1 MPNKIELAFQELIN
15 KVEASQS
22 RIDDLSMQVER
33 LKLQLQ
39 SQKKL
44 QEELEFYFILSQKQS
59 KLLKESQ
66 ILQDRAVELLV
77 RLQGWVDCLS
87 DLLSND
93 QKKPAF
99 AGFGEVNWAEI
110 VQAEPTPV

>member
-1 MPNKIELAFQELIN
+1 MSNKIELAFQELIN
-15 KVEASQS
+15 KVDASQS

-44 QEELEFYFILSQKQS
+44 QEELEFYFLLSQKQS

-66 ILQDRAVELLV
+66 TLQDRAVDLLV
-77 RLQGWVDCLS
+77 RF
-87 DLLSND
+87 
-93 QKKPAF
+93 KR
-99 AGFGEVNWAEI
+99 
-110 VQAEPTPV
+110 

>member
-1 MPNKIELAFQELIN
+1 MSNKIELAFQELIH

-44 QEELEFYFILSQKQS
+44 QEELEFYFLLSQKQS

-66 ILQDRAVELLV
+66 TMQDRAVDLLV
-77 RLQGWVDCLS
+77 RF
-87 DLLSND
+87 
-93 QKKPAF
+93 KR
-99 AGFGEVNWAEI
+99 
-110 VQAEPTPV
+110 

>member
-1 MPNKIELAFQELIN
+1 MSNKIELAFQELIN
-15 KVEASQS
+15 KVDASQS

-44 QEELEFYFILSQKQS
+44 QEELEFYFLLSKRQS

-66 ILQDRAVELLV
+66 ILQDRAVDLLV
-77 RLQGWVDCLS
+77 HF
-87 DLLSND
+87 
-93 QKKPAF
+93 KH
-99 AGFGEVNWAEI
+99 
-110 VQAEPTPV
+110 

>member
-1 MPNKIELAFQELIN
+1 MSNKIELAFQELIN
-15 KVEASQS
+15 KVDASQS

-44 QEELEFYFILSQKQS
+44 QEELEFYFLLSKRQS

-66 ILQDRAVELLV
+66 ILQDRAVDLLV
-77 RLQGWVDCLS
+77 RF
-87 DLLSND
+87 
-93 QKKPAF
+93 KH
-99 AGFGEVNWAEI
+99 
-110 VQAEPTPV
+110 

>member
-1 MPNKIELAFQELIN
+1 MPNKIEFAFQELIN

-44 QEELEFYFILSQKQS
+44 QEELEFYFILSQNQS
-59 KLLKESQ
+59 KLLEESQ
-66 ILQDRAVELLV
+66 ILQDRAVDLLV
-77 RLQGWVDCLS
+77 RF
-87 DLLSND
+87 
-93 QKKPAF
+93 KR
-99 AGFGEVNWAEI
+99 
-110 VQAEPTPV
+110 

>member
-1 MPNKIELAFQELIN
+1 MSNKIELAFQELIN

-44 QEELEFYFILSQKQS
+44 QEELEFYFLLSQRQS

-66 ILQDRAVELLV
+66 ILQDRAVDLLV
-77 RLQGWVDCLS
+77 RY
-87 DLLSND
+87 
-93 QKKPAF
+93 KH
-99 AGFGEVNWAEI
+99 
-110 VQAEPTPV
+110 

>member
-1 MPNKIELAFQELIN
+1 MLRQEVVAMSNKIELAFQELIN
-15 KVEASQS
+15 KVDASQS

-44 QEELEFYFILSQKQS
+44 QEELEFYFLLSQKQS

-66 ILQDRAVELLV
+66 ILQDRAVDLLV
-77 RLQGWVDCLS
+77 RF
-87 DLLSND
+87 
-93 QKKPAF
+93 KH
-99 AGFGEVNWAEI
+99 
-110 VQAEPTPV
+110 

>member
-44 QEELEFYFILSQKQS
+44 QEELEFYFLLSQKQS

-66 ILQDRAVELLV
+66 ILQDRAVDLLV
-77 RLQGWVDCLS
+77 RF
-87 DLLSND
+87 
-93 QKKPAF
+93 KR
-99 AGFGEVNWAEI
+99 
-110 VQAEPTPV
+110 

>member
-44 QEELEFYFILSQKQS
+44 QEELEFYFLLSQKQS

-66 ILQDRAVELLV
+66 ILQDRAVDLLV
-77 RLQGWVDCLS
+77 RF
-87 DLLSND
+87 
-93 QKKPAF
+93 KH
-99 AGFGEVNWAEI
+99 
-110 VQAEPTPV
+110 

>member
-39 SQKKL
+39 SQTKL
-44 QEELEFYFILSQKQS
+44 QEELEFYFLLSQKQS

-66 ILQDRAVELLV
+66 TLQDRAVDLLV
-77 RLQGWVDCLS
+77 HFKR
-87 DLLSND
+87 
-93 QKKPAF
+93 
-99 AGFGEVNWAEI
+99 
-110 VQAEPTPV
+110 

>member
-44 QEELEFYFILSQKQS
+44 QEDLEFYFLLSQKQS

-66 ILQDRAVELLV
+66 TLQDRAVDLLV
-77 RLQGWVDCLS
+77 R
-87 DLLSND
+87 
-93 QKKPAF
+93 F
-99 AGFGEVNWAEI
+99 RR
-110 VQAEPTPV
+110 

>member
-39 SQKKL
+39 SQIKL
-44 QEELEFYFILSQKQS
+44 QEELEFYFLLSQRQS

-66 ILQDRAVELLV
+66 ILQDRAVDLLV
-77 RLQGWVDCLS
+77 RF
-87 DLLSND
+87 
-93 QKKPAF
+93 KH
-99 AGFGEVNWAEI
+99 
-110 VQAEPTPV
+110 

>member
-15 KVEASQS
+15 KVDTSQS

-44 QEELEFYFILSQKQS
+44 QEELEFYFLLSQKQS

-66 ILQDRAVELLV
+66 ILQDRAVDLLV
-77 RLQGWVDCLS
+77 RF
-87 DLLSND
+87 
-93 QKKPAF
+93 KH
-99 AGFGEVNWAEI
+99 
-110 VQAEPTPV
+110 

>member
-1 MPNKIELAFQELIN
+1 MSNKIELAFQELIN
-15 KVEASQS
+15 KVDASQS

-44 QEELEFYFILSQKQS
+44 QEELEFYFLLSQKQS

-66 ILQDRAVELLV
+66 ILQDRTV
-77 RLQGWVDCLS
+77 
-87 DLLSND
+87 DLLTRF
-93 QKKPAF
+93 KR
-99 AGFGEVNWAEI
+99 
-110 VQAEPTPV
+110 

>member
-1 MPNKIELAFQELIN
+1 MLRQEVVAMPNKIELAFQELIN

-59 KLLKESQ
+59 KLLKESE
-66 ILQDRAVELLV
+66 ILQDRAVDLLV
-77 RLQGWVDCLS
+77 NFKR
-87 DLLSND
+87 
-93 QKKPAF
+93 
-99 AGFGEVNWAEI
+99 
-110 VQAEPTPV
+110 

>member
-1 MPNKIELAFQELIN
+1 MSNKIELAFQELIN
-15 KVEASQS
+15 KVDASQS

-44 QEELEFYFILSQKQS
+44 QEELEFYFLLSQRQS

-66 ILQDRAVELLV
+66 ILQDRAVDLLV
-77 RLQGWVDCLS
+77 HFKR
-87 DLLSND
+87 
-93 QKKPAF
+93 
-99 AGFGEVNWAEI
+99 
-110 VQAEPTPV
+110 

>member
-1 MPNKIELAFQELIN
+1 MQEVVAMPNKIELAFQELIN
-15 KVEASQS
+15 KVDASQS

-44 QEELEFYFILSQKQS
+44 QEELEFYFLLSQKQS

-66 ILQDRAVELLV
+66 ILQDRAVDLLV
-77 RLQGWVDCLS
+77 RF
-87 DLLSND
+87 
-93 QKKPAF
+93 KH
-99 AGFGEVNWAEI
+99 
-110 VQAEPTPV
+110 

>member
-44 QEELEFYFILSQKQS
+44 QEKLEFYFILSQNQS

-66 ILQDRAVELLV
+66 ILQDRAVDLLV
-77 RLQGWVDCLS
+77 RF
-87 DLLSND
+87 
-93 QKKPAF
+93 KR
-99 AGFGEVNWAEI
+99 
-110 VQAEPTPV
+110 

>member
-1 MPNKIELAFQELIN
+1 MSNKIELAFQELIN
-15 KVEASQS
+15 KVDASQS

-44 QEELEFYFILSQKQS
+44 QEELEFYFLLSQRQS

-66 ILQDRAVELLV
+66 ILQDRAVDLLV
-77 RLQGWVDCLS
+77 RFKL
-87 DLLSND
+87 
-93 QKKPAF
+93 
-99 AGFGEVNWAEI
+99 
-110 VQAEPTPV
+110 

>member
-1 MPNKIELAFQELIN
+1 MLRQEVVAMPNKIELAFQELIN

-39 SQKKL
+39 SQTKL
-44 QEELEFYFILSQKQS
+44 QEELEFYFLLSQKQS

-66 ILQDRAVELLV
+66 TLQDRAVDLLV
-77 RLQGWVDCLS
+77 RF
-87 DLLSND
+87 
-93 QKKPAF
+93 KR
-99 AGFGEVNWAEI
+99 
-110 VQAEPTPV
+110 

>member
-15 KVEASQS
+15 KVETSQS

-44 QEELEFYFILSQKQS
+44 QEELEFYFLLSQRQS

-66 ILQDRAVELLV
+66 ILQDRAVDLLV
-77 RLQGWVDCLS
+77 RF
-87 DLLSND
+87 
-93 QKKPAF
+93 KH
-99 AGFGEVNWAEI
+99 
-110 VQAEPTPV
+110 

>member
-1 MPNKIELAFQELIN
+1 MPNKIESAFQELIN

-66 ILQDRAVELLV
+66 ILQDRAVDLLV
-77 RLQGWVDCLS
+77 RF
-87 DLLSND
+87 
-93 QKKPAF
+93 KH
-99 AGFGEVNWAEI
+99 
-110 VQAEPTPV
+110 

>member
-1 MPNKIELAFQELIN
+1 MPNKIELAFQDLIN

-39 SQKKL
+39 SQIKL
-44 QEELEFYFILSQKQS
+44 QEELEFYFLLSQKQS

-66 ILQDRAVELLV
+66 TLQDRAVDLLV
-77 RLQGWVDCLS
+77 RF
-87 DLLSND
+87 
-93 QKKPAF
+93 KR
-99 AGFGEVNWAEI
+99 
-110 VQAEPTPV
+110 

>member
-15 KVEASQS
+15 KVEASQA

-39 SQKKL
+39 SQIKL
-44 QEELEFYFILSQKQS
+44 QEELEFYFLLSQRQS

-66 ILQDRAVELLV
+66 ALQDRAVDLLV
-77 RLQGWVDCLS
+77 RF
-87 DLLSND
+87 
-93 QKKPAF
+93 KR
-99 AGFGEVNWAEI
+99 
-110 VQAEPTPV
+110 

>member
-1 MPNKIELAFQELIN
+1 MSNKIELAFQELIN
-15 KVEASQS
+15 KVDASQS

-44 QEELEFYFILSQKQS
+44 QEELEFYFLLSQKQS

-66 ILQDRAVELLV
+66 ILQDRAVDLLV
-77 RLQGWVDCLS
+77 HF
-87 DLLSND
+87 
-93 QKKPAF
+93 KH
-99 AGFGEVNWAEI
+99 
-110 VQAEPTPV
+110 

>member
-33 LKLQLQ
+33 LKLQLK

-44 QEELEFYFILSQKQS
+44 QEELEFYFLLSQRQS

-66 ILQDRAVELLV
+66 ILQDRAVDLLV
-77 RLQGWVDCLS
+77 RF
-87 DLLSND
+87 
-93 QKKPAF
+93 KH
-99 AGFGEVNWAEI
+99 
-110 VQAEPTPV
+110 

>member
-22 RIDDLSMQVER
+22 RIDDLSLQVER

-44 QEELEFYFILSQKQS
+44 QEKLEFYFILSQNQS

-66 ILQDRAVELLV
+66 ILQDRAVDLLV
-77 RLQGWVDCLS
+77 RF
-87 DLLSND
+87 
-93 QKKPAF
+93 KR
-99 AGFGEVNWAEI
+99 
-110 VQAEPTPV
+110 

>member
-1 MPNKIELAFQELIN
+1 MPNKIEFAFQELIN

-39 SQKKL
+39 SQTKL
-44 QEELEFYFILSQKQS
+44 QEELEFYFLLSQKQS

-66 ILQDRAVELLV
+66 TLQDRAVDLLV
-77 RLQGWVDCLS
+77 RF
-87 DLLSND
+87 
-93 QKKPAF
+93 KR
-99 AGFGEVNWAEI
+99 
-110 VQAEPTPV
+110 